1 MIGIL
6 PIVLV
11 LVVVGIV
18 VAVTSGRRSSGLS
31 PDQHGVAGGVRR
43 VFWYAVLAVGVG
55 LAASGVAALI
65 SIVIPGG
72 VVVGD
77 GESQLASAL
86 SSTLVGLPLAVVM
99 VRSTRRRVSTEP
111 AERRSTAWSTYV
123 AGMSV
128 VAAGFTIAGLATV
141 VSWAIGGGSTPADMI
156 GTTIT
161 WAAVWWLHRWTAH
174 SPDLS
179 PLSGPNAAVAWESTI
194 SLAAAAGGGGVLLAT
209 LLGDAYSRITEEITI
224 GGARSALAAPAG
236 WLIAGG
242 LAWAMTWLRDGARR
256 QPTMGLQTYELSV
269 GVLGGLVATIVSIA
283 TAVFAAVEW
292 VAGEPET
299 TSAATQFS
307 VLPTALATA
316 LVGSLVWWHHRRSV
330 GASEIGS
337 AAERAYRYLA
347 AAIGLGAAAVGGG
360 TLVAAFFASFGTA
373 LAGGSTVD
381 FVLGGLTTLLVGAP
395 FWWVNWRFVERAV
408 ADDPTGERASGAR
421 RVFLTAVLGVT
432 GTAAVGSGVA
442 ALTAVIRG
450 ILATDR
456 IGMILESLSVPMG
469 ILVAAGAVAGTHG
482 RIWRSERSVVVRR
495 GPQIVTVIGPD
506 VAELADSIRASGAHV
521 VVLTQSGE
529 LPAPGTDPIEAL
541 ATMTA
546 PEAVVVV
553 DGDRTVVLPVERG

>member
-1 MIGIL
+1 MSL
-6 PIVLV
+6 VSIVLV
-11 LVVVGIV
+11 LVVVGIA

-31 PDQHGVAGGVRR
+31 PDQHGAAGGVRR
-43 VFWYAVLAVGVG
+43 IFWYAVLAVGVG
-55 LAASGVAALI
+55 LAAFGTAALI

-72 VVVGD
+72 VVIG
-77 GESQLASAL
+77 GAESQLASAL

-99 VRSTRRRVSTEP
+99 ARSTRRRISTEP
-111 AERRSTAWSTYV
+111 AERSSTAWSTYV
-123 AGMSV
+123 AVMSV
-128 VAAGFTIAGLATV
+128 VAAGFTIAGFATV
-141 VSWAIGGGSTPADMI
+141 MSWAIGGGATPTDMI
-156 GTTIT
+156 GTTVA
-161 WAAVWWLHRWTAH
+161 WATVWSLHRWAAH

-179 PLSGPNAAVAWESTI
+179 PLSGPNTAVALESSV

-224 GGARSALAAPAG
+224 GGSRSALAAPAG
-236 WLIAGG
+236 WLLAGG
-242 LAWAMTWLRDGARR
+242 FAWTLTWLRDGARR
-256 QPTMGLQTYELSV
+256 QPRTMGLQTYELSV
-269 GVLGGLVATIVSIA
+269 GVLGGLVATIVSVA

-292 VAGEPET
+292 VVGEPET

-330 GASEIGS
+330 GDGEIGS

-347 AAIGLGAAAVGGG
+347 TAIGLGAAAVGGG
-360 TLVAAFFASFGTA
+360 VLVAAFFASFGTA

-395 FWWVNWRFVERAV
+395 FWWVNWRFVERAI
-408 ADDPTGERASGAR
+408 AADPTRERASGAR

-442 ALTAVIRG
+442 ALTAVIGG

-456 IGMILESLSVPMG
+456 IGMVLESLSIPMG
-469 ILVAAGAVAGTHG
+469 ILVAAGAVAGTHWT
-482 RIWRSERSVVVRR
+482 IWRSERSLVVRR
-495 GPQIVTVIGPD
+495 GPQTVIVVGTD

-521 VVLTQSGE
+521 VVLTQTGE
-529 LPAPGTDPIEAL
+529 LPAPGSDLLETL

-553 DGDRTVVLPVERG
+553 DGDRTIVLGVERG